1 MTWHNNLKKKSTWK
15 SCLPNTSY
23 SFIYLNPLPFLFLH
37 STASLTPLPHASR
50 LRLPH
55 ASPSRLTPPPPSSL
69 TPPSRLSLTP
79 HASRLRLPHASP
91 SRLSLTPHASASLTP
106 LPHASHLRLPHA
118 SASVSLTSPHV
129 TPPSAS
135 AHASPPGISNLQ
147 HYSLTPF
154 STTLHLVRIGSLS
167 KVTALS
173 LSLSSVSPLFSLLKI
188 TALFTDL
195 GFLILAF

>member
-1 MTWHNNLKKKSTWK
+1 VAKQFKKKNSTCK

-23 SFIYLNPLPFLFLH
+23 GFIQPELFTIFI
-37 STASLTPLPHASR
+37 SSQYRLPHASR
-50 LRLPH
+50 LRLPQ
-55 ASPSRLTPPPPSSL
+55 
-69 TPPSRLSLTP
+69 
-79 HASRLRLPHASP
+79 
-91 SRLSLTPHASASLTP
+91 
-106 LPHASHLRLPHA
+106 ASHLPHA
-118 SASVSLTSPHV
+118 SASISLTSPHV

-135 AHASPPGISNLQ
+135 PHASPPGISNLQ

-154 STTLHLVRIGSLS
+154 STTLHLVRIASLS